1 MKRFSSD
8 GEGTPAVRSSFVQ
21 RRGAAPPLL
30 NGRFRMIAGE
40 TSRFTDRSGC
50 LKVVEA
56 GVCRAAVM
64 WLALG
69 TMRRFLV
76 ACMLLTGTLFLFLG
90 ELRGNDSVILRYRE
104 EPGLSCRVKVLV
116 ELKGELVL
124 NARGQG
130 VTRLPL
136 KATGVSVYDERAAVR
151 LAGDEEPLH
160 VRYYERAESTS
171 EIGDH
176 TQKNGLSPDQRLILV
191 HTQGGV
197 VSLDSPL
204 GPLTREELELIDN
217 QANTALLNQLLPN
230 RAVLVG
236 ETWSH
241 ADDLVRPLLAIES
254 IHKNNLQSRCR
265 GMEAGLVS
273 IDLEGTVRGSTR
285 GVSTDLEVKG
295 KYDFDPQHARITRF
309 TMRLREDRAVGHA
322 EPGIE
327 VEAQIQ
333 IQIEPGIAAPELV
346 DAKLAALPRPAT
358 RALQPLECFSEEG
371 RLRFLHERDW
381 RTMVDR
387 HDVLILRLVQRGDL
401 VAQCNLTRLP
411 DVSPPHSMT
420 RSRFEEDIRRVL
432 GSRFGQVVEA
442 SEGRTA
448 RGLKQI
454 RVAVTG
460 VASEIPIRWIYHH
473 LSDASGRQVALVF
486 TLDEKSLPRFAATDE
501 LLVSSLEFTK

>member
-1 MKRFSSD
+1 MEPLPLGKQVGAIG
-8 GEGTPAVRSSFVQ
+8 GEIRRLKESPGWAELVEARVCRTTAVRAV
-21 RRGAAPPLL
+21 GKV
-30 NGRFRMIAGE
+30 GR
-40 TSRFTDRSGC
+40 
-50 LKVVEA
+50 
-56 GVCRAAVM
+56 
-64 WLALG
+64 W
-69 TMRRFLV
+69 LV
-76 ACMLLTGTLFLFLG
+76 ACLVLVGTAFFFPG
-90 ELRGNDSVILRYRE
+90 EVWGNESVTLRYRE

-130 VTRLPL
+130 ITRLPL
-136 KATGVSVYDERAAVR
+136 KAKGESLYDERAAVW
-151 LAGDEEPLH
+151 LAGNEEPLH
-160 VRYYERAESTS
+160 VRHYERAESTS
-171 EIGDH
+171 EIGDY
-176 TQKNGLSPDQRLILV
+176 TQKSGLSADQRLILV
-191 HTQGGV
+191 HTQGDV
-197 VSLDSPL
+197 VSLDSPF

-230 RAVLVG
+230 RAVMVG
-236 ETWSH
+236 ESWSH
-241 ADDLVRPLLAIES
+241 VDDLVRPLLAIES
-254 IHKNNLQSRCR
+254 IQKNNLQSRCR
-265 GMEAGLVS
+265 GIEGGLVR

-285 GVSTDLEVKG
+285 GVSTDLEVQG
-295 KYDFDPQHARITRF
+295 KYDFDPKHARITRF

-333 IQIEPGIAAPELV
+333 IQVEPGIAAPELV
-346 DAKLAALPRPAT
+346 DAKLASLPRAAT
-358 RALQPLECFSEEG
+358 RAQQPLECFSEEG

-387 HDVLILRLVQRGDL
+387 HDVLIMRLVQRGDL
-401 VAQCNLTRLP
+401 LAQCNLTRLP
-411 DVSPPHSMT
+411 DASPTRTMT

-448 RGLKQI
+448 KGLKQI

-460 VASEIPIRWIYHH
+460 VASEIPIRWIYYH
-473 LSDASGRQVALVF
+473 LSDASGRQVSLVF
-486 TLDEKSLPRFAATDE
+486 TLDEKALPRFAAADE